1 MKKPIMI
8 EIKMLVESRLS
19 LEEFNIKFI
28 DWIEFHNG
36 LCAGSMKEI
45 SDNKSNIENNWSLH
59 RISIWCKVIIKL
71 KVFPEIKVWDSG
83 VSNTNNF
90 EHVSV
95 IDYKCRILQ

>member
-1 MKKPIMI
+1 MKKTIMI
-8 EIKMLVESRLS
+8 EMKMLVESKLS
-19 LEEFNIKFI
+19 LEEFNTKFI
-28 DWIEFHNG
+28 DWIEFHDG

-45 SDNKSNIENNWSLH
+45 SDKPDTENNWSLNG
-59 RISIWCKVIIKL
+59 ISIWCKVIIKL